1 MVKEVNRQMMKR
13 AVLLLLT
20 MAAAF
25 TAARGAALVRVQQ
38 KTSSARQASLF
49 RPSPVL
55 TRQDRLRDS
64 NEEIYVMDSNGQ
76 NQTRLTFNPADDTNI
91 AISPDGTKIV
101 FESQGNSNREIFVM
115 NRDGSNKMRLTKNP
129 ADDVDHDWGVA
140 TP

>member
-38 KTSSARQASLF
+38 ETSSARQASLF

-64 NEEIYVMDSNGQ
+64 NH
-76 NQTRLTFNPADDTNI
+76 
-91 AISPDGTKIV
+91 
-101 FESQGNSNREIFVM
+101 EIFVM

>member
-38 KTSSARQASLF
+38 ETSSARQASLF
-49 RPSPVL
+49 RPSLIL

-115 NRDGSNKMRLTKNP
+115 NRDGSNKMIRARHGRTGYEN
-129 ADDVDHDWGVA
+129 DR
-140 TP
+140 